1 LGTADG
7 QEIRFAKCRLNDG
20 QTTAGGSVSKLL
32 AGYSQIPDFEG
43 NMKRAVRN
51 SSKKQVN
58 LLNLADPKRKTTR
71 GAAIPSP
78 KGSRAL
84 RGGLPIAAEEFH
96 GERLKI
102 GDIAAQLGV
111 SPSLVRAWERLG
123 IACPARTES
132 RYRLYTNDDLT
143 ILRRAVYLRRVQG
156 LNAAGILR
164 QLKQEGLLPQGGNA
178 PAAPSSL
185 QLGSHLRKLRLQR
198 EESLSTVAESVGI
211 SIGFMSNIERS
222 RSGASVGIMRKLA
235 KYYGINILD
244 FFDPLEATGPLVR
257 PKDRKI
263 LEGGP
268 GVHMELLAAGQ
279 ITMEPHLFRIE
290 PEAESGESYSHE
302 GEEFLYIIRGQ
313 LTITFADKEFILK
326 AGDSFYFRS
335 QMSHHW
341 ANHGETTTHVL
352 WINTPPTF

>member
-1 LGTADG
+1 
-7 QEIRFAKCRLNDG
+7 
-20 QTTAGGSVSKLL
+20 
-32 AGYSQIPDFEG
+32 
-43 NMKRAVRN
+43 M
-51 SSKKQVN
+51 N
-58 LLNLADPKRKTTR
+58 LTDPKRKTKR
-71 GAAIPSP
+71 KLAISSP
-78 KGSRAL
+78 KDPKTL
-84 RGGLPIAAEEFH
+84 RGGLPAVAEEFH

-102 GDIAAQLGV
+102 GEIAAQLGV

-132 RYRLYTNDDLT
+132 GYRAYTNDDLT
-143 ILRRAVYLRRVQG
+143 SLRRAVYLRRVQG

-164 QLKQEGLLPQGGNA
+164 QLKQEGLLPLGHA
-178 PAAPSSL
+178 PSAPSSL
-185 QLGSHLRKLRLQR
+185 QLGSHLRKLRQQR
-198 EESLSTVAESVGI
+198 GESLSTVAESVGI

-290 PEAESGESYSHE
+290 PEAESGDSYSHE

-313 LTITFADKEFILK
+313 LTITFTDKEFVLR

-341 ANHGETTTHVL
+341 ANRGETTTHVL